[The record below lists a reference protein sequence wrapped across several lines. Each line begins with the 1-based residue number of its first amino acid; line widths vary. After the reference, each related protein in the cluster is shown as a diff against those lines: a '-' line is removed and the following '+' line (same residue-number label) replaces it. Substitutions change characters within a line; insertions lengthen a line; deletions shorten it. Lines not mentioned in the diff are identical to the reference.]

1 MARIRTIKPS
11 AFRHGELYDAE
22 IQSKLPLRWAYAGLW
37 TVADRRGRFRWRV
50 RELKL
55 DVLPHDE
62 CDFSRVLDALT
73 TRGFIVRYACDGDEF
88 GWIPSFQRHQ
98 MVNNK
103 ELESGLPPHPE
114 DPDQRTTYTRGSRV
128 YDACPTPANLEK
140 AEQEQEQEG
149 NRKGSIRSV
158 RDRFDLFWSSYPRKV
173 GKGAAEKAWRTLKPT
188 AETAEAML
196 DAIARQ
202 RQSRQW
208 RESGG
213 QYIPHP
219 ATWLRQRRWEDE
231 QAEPA
236 PVSTASEAWAGP
248 WCRHE
253 RKCGTREHHEALL
266 ARGVLELPED
276 GA

>member
-103 ELESGLPPHPE
+103 ELESELPPHPE

-158 RDRFDLFWSSYPRKV
+158 R
-173 GKGAAEKAWRTLKPT
+173 AWR
-188 AETAEAML
+188 
-196 DAIARQ
+196 R
-202 RQSRQW
+202 
-208 RESGG
+208 
-213 QYIPHP
+213 
-219 ATWLRQRRWEDE
+219 
-231 QAEPA
+231 
-236 PVSTASEAWAGP
+236 P